1 MRKRKNPF
9 LLILA
14 LILAVINFPSFA
26 KVFYSKEEAL
36 KLAFADNAQ
45 VEMLSLFPSDEQSQ
59 QIEQLAKVKLD
70 SKLISVFVG
79 RKQDSI
85 LGYAIIDSHTVRS
98 QTETL
103 LLVLDVQ
110 GRLKNVTTLAF
121 NEPPEY
127 QPPERW
133 YTQLLNRTLE
143 QLSFDQDVQGIAG
156 ATLSTRAALNSARKV
171 EAIFQILLK
180 PINN

>member
-1 MRKRKNPF
+1 M
-9 LLILA
+9 LA
-14 LILAVINFPSFA
+14 LTLVLVSFPSLA

-36 KLAFADNAQ
+36 KLAFGDNAQ
-45 VEMLSLFPSDEQSQ
+45 IEMLSLFPSDEQTQ
-59 QIEQLAKVKLD
+59 QIEQLAKVKLE

-79 RKQDSI
+79 RKQDSL

-103 LLVLDVQ
+103 LLVLDSQ

-133 YTQLLNRTLE
+133 YTQLLNRALE

-156 ATLSTRAALNSARKV
+156 ATLSTRAALSSARKV

-180 PINN
+180 PSQN

>member
-1 MRKRKNPF
+1 MYKGKKP
-9 LLILA
+9 LLLMLA
-14 LILAVINFPSFA
+14 LVLVLVNFPSLA
-26 KVFYSKEEAL
+26 KVFFSKEEAL
-36 KLAFADNAQ
+36 KLAFGENAN
-45 VEMLSLFPSDEQSQ
+45 VEMLSLFPSDEQTQ
-59 QIEQLAKVKLD
+59 QIEQLAKMKLD

-79 RKQDSI
+79 RRQDSI
-85 LGYAIIDSHTVRS
+85 IGYAIIDSHTVRS

-103 LLVLDVQ
+103 LLVLDTQ

-133 YTQLLNRTLE
+133 YSQLLNRTLE

-156 ATLSTRAALNSARKV
+156 ATLSTRAALSSARKV

-180 PINN
+180 PTNN

>member
-1 MRKRKNPF
+1 MLAF
-9 LLILA
+9 VLA
-14 LILAVINFPSFA
+14 LTNFPSLA
-26 KVFYSKEEAL
+26 KVFYSKDEAL
-36 KLAFADNAQ
+36 KLAFGDNAH
-45 VEMLSLFPSDEQSQ
+45 VEMLSLFPSDEQVQ

-79 RKQDSI
+79 KKQDSI
-85 LGYAIIDSHTVRS
+85 IGYAIIDSHTVRS

-103 LLVLDVQ
+103 LLVLDLQ
-110 GRLKNVTTLAF
+110 GRLQNVTTLAF

-133 YTQLLNRTLE
+133 YTQLINRALE
-143 QLSFDQDVQGIAG
+143 QLSFDQDVQAIAG

-171 EAIFQILLK
+171 EAIFHVLLK

>member
-1 MRKRKNPF
+1 MRKGKKP
-9 LLILA
+9 LLLMLA
-14 LILAVINFPSFA
+14 LILGLANFPSLA
-26 KVFYSKEEAL
+26 KVFYGKDEAL
-36 KLAFADNAQ
+36 KLAFGENAS

-70 SKLISVFVG
+70 SKLISVYVG

-85 LGYAIIDSHTVRS
+85 IAYALIDSHSVRS

-103 LLVLDVQ
+103 LLVLDTQ

-143 QLSFDQDVQGIAG
+143 QLSFDQDVQAIAG